1 MTRLYYFRISA
12 LLFLISLHTA
22 SGLQAQKPE
31 AGKKMIYTFSISD
44 EIGKP
49 VWFKTKKAL
58 TEASAIKADIILIHL
73 NTYGGLLETADSIR
87 TAILNTKIPVWV
99 FIDNNAASAG
109 ALISIACDSIY
120 MRQGAN
126 IGAATVVNQTGE
138 QLPDKYQSYMR
149 ALMRSTAQATGRN
162 PDIAQAMVDPRIH
175 VEGVNDTGQVVT
187 FTAQE
192 ALKHGYCNAMAE
204 NIPEVIRK
212 AGIVNYTIH
221 EQQLTATD
229 KLISFLISPV
239 VAGIL
244 IVIIVAGIYFEF
256 QSPGAAF
263 PILIA
268 IVAALFYFAPHYLEG
283 LAANWEIMVFIT
295 GVILLAVEIFA
306 IPGFGVTG
314 ILGIFMMLMGLTLAM
329 IDNTYFEFS
338 PSAIA
343 KLGEA
348 FFIVVIA
355 FFISITGSLYLTKK
369 LFAGKT
375 FFGDLALVTTQKKEE
390 GFTSADASY
399 PDFTGKT
406 GIANTMLRPAGKIKI
421 DGMLYDATALTGYID
436 KDEPVEVVKY
446 ESAQLFV
453 RKVGNR
459 KWLMENSYSL
469 IVTRYSLFVNR

>member
-1 MTRLYYFRISA
+1 MTYFKYYRLLPVLILSFLFSVIELRAQPPSA
-12 LLFLISLHTA
+12 S
-22 SGLQAQKPE
+22 
-31 AGKKMIYTFSISD
+31 KKFVYVFKISD
-44 EIGKP
+44 EIAKP
-49 VWFKTKKAL
+49 VWYKTKKAL
-58 TEASAIKADIILIHL
+58 KEASELKADIIIIHM
-73 NTYGGLLETADSIR
+73 NTYGGLLDMADSIR
-87 TAILNTKIPVWV
+87 TAILNDKIPVWV

-175 VEGVNDTGQVVT
+175 VEGVNDSGQVVT

-204 NIPEVIRK
+204 NIPEVLQK
-212 AGIVNYTIH
+212 AGVVNYTIH

-229 KLISFLISPV
+229 KMIGFLTSSIVS
-239 VAGIL
+239 GIL
-244 IVIIVAGIYFEF
+244 IVIIIAGIYFEF

-268 IVAALFYFAPHYLEG
+268 FIAAMFYFAPLYFEG
-283 LAANWEIMVFIT
+283 LAANWEIMVFVA

-314 ILGIFMMLMGLTLAM
+314 ILGIFMMVMGLTLAM

-338 PSAIA
+338 SDATS
-343 KLGEA
+343 KLTEA

-355 FFISITGSLYLTKK
+355 FFISITGSIYLTRK
-369 LFAGKT
+369 LFTGKT
-375 FFGDLALVTTQKKEE
+375 FFGDLALVTTQQKNE

-399 PDFTGKT
+399 KEITGKS
-406 GIANTMLRPAGKIKI
+406 GIAHTMLRPAGKVMIE
-421 DGMLYDATALTGYID
+421 GMLYDAIALTGYID
-436 KDEPVEVVKY
+436 KGEPVEVVKY
-446 ESAQLFV
+446 EAAQIFV
-453 RKVGNR
+453 RK
-459 KWLMENSYSL
+459 L
-469 IVTRYSLFVNR
+469 IKA

>member
-1 MTRLYYFRISA
+1 MTCLKYSRLLPLVLVAF
-12 LLFLISLHTA
+12 LFSVFQLRAQQPA
-22 SGLQAQKPE
+22 ST
-31 AGKKMIYTFSISD
+31 KKFVYVFKISD
-44 EIGKP
+44 EIAKP
-49 VWFKTKKAL
+49 VWYKTRKAL
-58 TEASAIKADIILIHL
+58 KEASALKADIVLIHL
-73 NTYGGLLETADSIR
+73 NTYGGLLDIADSIR

-149 ALMRSTAQATGRN
+149 ALMRSTAQANGRN

-175 VEGVNDTGQVVT
+175 VEGVNDSGQVVT

-192 ALKHGYCNAMAE
+192 ALIHGYCNAMAE
-204 NIPEVIRK
+204 NIPEVLKK

-229 KLISFLISPV
+229 KMIGFLTNSV
-239 VAGIL
+239 VSGIL
-244 IVIIVAGIYFEF
+244 IVIIIAGIYFEF

-268 IVAALFYFAPHYLEG
+268 IIAALFYFAPLYLEG
-283 LAANWEIMVFIT
+283 LAANWEIMVFIA

-314 ILGIFMMLMGLTLAM
+314 ILGIFFMLMGLTLAM
-329 IDNTYFEFS
+329 IDNTYFEFGPGALS
-338 PSAIA
+338 
-343 KLGEA
+343 KLTEA

-355 FFISITGSLYLTKK
+355 FFISIAGSIYITRK
-369 LFAGKT
+369 LFTGKT
-375 FFGDLALVTTQKKEE
+375 FFGDLALVATQQKEE

-399 PDFTGKT
+399 NDMTGKT
-406 GIANTMLRPAGKIKI
+406 GKANTMLRPAGKVMI
-421 DGMLYDATALTGYID
+421 DGILYDATALTGYID
-436 KDEPVEVVKY
+436 RGEPIEVVKY
-446 ESAQLFV
+446 ETAQLFV
-453 RKVGNR
+453 K
-459 KWLMENSYSL
+459 KPKHS
-469 IVTRYSLFVNR
+469 T

>member
-1 MTRLYYFRISA
+1 MTKLNLARIFSFLFLA
-12 LLFLISLHTA
+12 LLSS
-22 SGLQAQKPE
+22 SGLRAQNPSVQ
-31 AGKKMIYTFSISD
+31 KKNVYVFNISD

-49 VWFKTKKAL
+49 VWFNTRKAL
-58 TEASAIKADIILIHL
+58 NEAKAMKADIILIHM
-73 NTYGGLLETADSIR
+73 NTYGGLLESADSIR

-149 ALMRSTAQATGRN
+149 SMMRSTAQATGRN

-175 VEGVNDTGQVVT
+175 VEGVNDSGQVVT

-192 ALKHGYCNAMAE
+192 AMKHGYCNAMAE
-204 NIPEVIRK
+204 SIPDVLKK
-212 AGIVNYTIH
+212 AGITDYTIH

-229 KLISFLISPV
+229 KIIGFLISPL

-244 IVIIVAGIYFEF
+244 IVLIIGGIYFEF
-256 QSPGAAF
+256 QTPGVGF
-263 PILIA
+263 PIAVA
-268 IVAALFYFAPHYLEG
+268 IIAALLYFAPHYIEG
-283 LAANWEIMVFIT
+283 LAANWEIIVFVL

-314 ILGIFMMLMGLTLAM
+314 ILGITLMVMGLTLAM

-338 PSAIA
+338 KSATS
-343 KLGEA
+343 KLAEA

-355 FFISITGSLYLTKK
+355 FFVSITGSIYITRK
-369 LFAGKT
+369 LFTGKT
-375 FFGDLALVTTQKKEE
+375 FFGDLALVATQQKKE
-390 GFTSADASY
+390 GFTSADATY
-399 PDFTGKT
+399 TDINGKT
-406 GIANTMLRPAGKIKI
+406 GIANTMLRPAGKVMI
-421 DGMLYDATALTGYID
+421 DGSLYDAIALTGYID
-436 KDEPVEVVKY
+436 KGEEIEVVKY
-446 ESAQLFV
+446 ETAQLFV
-453 RKVGNR
+453 RKI
-459 KWLMENSYSL
+459 KK
-469 IVTRYSLFVNR
+469 